1 MKHRPGAL
9 LAFIALAG
17 CVFRQSDP
25 PRYFRPDAAALS
37 SESTPD
43 DGSAKKAIRLRAVRA
58 RPFLRERIVWRTP
71 TEYGMYEQR
80 RWSELPEA
88 YVERALVSAL
98 RRQARVD
105 LTNDPRAPRLY
116 ANVTAFDE
124 VVDPKHVANVAV
136 DVTLTAADGSLLLDR
151 GFSAEAPIA
160 DDDPNSLVRAVGAA
174 LDDVSAQVAQSV
186 AEKLKGLKPLAANSG
201 GR

>member
-1 MKHRPGAL
+1 MKRRAGAL

-25 PRYFRPDAAALS
+25 PRYFRPDSAALS
-37 SESTPD
+37 SESTSD
-43 DGSAKKAIRLRAVRA
+43 DGTPEKAIRLRAVRA

-88 YVERALVSAL
+88 YVERALASAL
-98 RRQARVD
+98 RRQAHID
-105 LTNDPRAPRLY
+105 LTNDARTPTLY

-124 VVDPKHVANVAV
+124 MVDPKHVADVAV
-136 DVTLTAADGSLLLDR
+136 DVTLTAADGRRLLER
-151 GFSAEAPIA
+151 GFFAEAPIS
-160 DDDPNSLVRAVGAA
+160 DDDPSSLGRAVGAA
-174 LDDVSAQVAQSV
+174 LDDVSAQVAQAV
-186 AEKLKGLKPLAANSG
+186 AEKLKGPI
-201 GR
+201 R

>member
-1 MKHRPGAL
+1 MKRRPGAL

-25 PRYFRPDAAALS
+25 PRYFRPDSAALS
-37 SESTPD
+37 SESTSD
-43 DGSAKKAIRLRAVRA
+43 DGTPEKAIRLRAVRA

-88 YVERALVSAL
+88 YVEQALASAL
-98 RRQARVD
+98 RRQGHIDLTDDARVP
-105 LTNDPRAPRLY
+105 NLY

-136 DVTLTAADGSLLLDR
+136 DVTLTATDGRRLLER
-151 GFSAEAPIA
+151 EFSAEAPIS
-160 DDDPNSLVRAVGAA
+160 DDDPSSLGRAVGAA
-174 LDDVSAQVAQSV
+174 LDDVSAQVAQAV
-186 AEKLKGLKPLAANSG
+186 AEKLKGPI
-201 GR
+201 R